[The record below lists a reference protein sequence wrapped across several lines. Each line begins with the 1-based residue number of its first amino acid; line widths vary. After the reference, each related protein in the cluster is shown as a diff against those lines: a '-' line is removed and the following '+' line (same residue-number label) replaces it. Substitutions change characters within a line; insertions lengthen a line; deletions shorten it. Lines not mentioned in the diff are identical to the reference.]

1 MSLEHATWI
10 PLCLRGPT
18 LLRHLRD
25 FSDRGIH
32 DSKSLQLETPN
43 VESPM
48 LRIRATCLSKDIRP
62 RSNQEVALRNFDVHV
77 FLALANPDPPIPDD
91 NQLLP
96 MLEG

>member
-32 DSKSLQLETPN
+32 DSKSLLLETPN
-43 VESPM
+43 AESPM
-48 LRIRATCLSKDIRP
+48 LRIRATCLSKD
-62 RSNQEVALRNFDVHV
+62 
-77 FLALANPDPPIPDD
+77 
-91 NQLLP
+91 
-96 MLEG
+96 